1 MITQR
6 QPESYS
12 SMTLR
17 ARPAPGSVRHI
28 EFELPDEMQGIF
40 TGEVRQRLS
49 EMEVAIAGSNSLAL
63 GRAASSLQAVS
74 SVVGAVETL
83 AICCNIEFDAI
94 AGRLIDASRRLRQL
108 HELWDDA
115 LETSLMQA

>member
-1 MITQR
+1 MMTER
-6 QPESYS
+6 QPDHRSP
-12 SMTLR
+12 MTTR
-17 ARPAPGSVRHI
+17 ARPTPGSVRHI
-28 EFELPDEMQGIF
+28 EFALPDEMQGIF
-40 TGEVRQRLS
+40 TGEVRQRLF
-49 EMEVAIAGSNSLAL
+49 EMEVAIASSNSLAL

-94 AGRLIDASRRLRQL
+94 AGRLIDAGRRLRQL
-108 HELWDDA
+108 HELWDEA

>member
-1 MITQR
+1 MMTQR
-6 QPESYS
+6 QPGSYLP
-12 SMTLR
+12 MTPR
-17 ARPAPGSVRHI
+17 TRTASGSVRHI
-28 EFELPDEMQGIF
+28 EFDLPDEMQGIF
-40 TGEVRQRLS
+40 TEEVRQRLS
-49 EMEVAIAGSNSLAL
+49 EMAVAIARSNSLAL